1 MPEHQQVMK
10 GHQYWWL
17 AGGYDLEIG
26 LLEVASMM
34 VTWWIV
40 AFYQWLS
47 WVDDGQALIRC
58 MPDHS
63 PKVNG
68 FIKSLKIKGQREW
81 IGGRKVNE

>member
-1 MPEHQQVMK
+1 MK
-10 GHQYWWL
+10 GHQYWWV

-40 AFYQWLS
+40 AFCQWLS
-47 WVDDGQALIRC
+47 WVDDGQALIRR

-63 PKVNG
+63 PESEWVYKV
-68 FIKSLKIKGQREW
+68 FKDKRATRMDRREKGQ
-81 IGGRKVNE
+81 